1 MFFEYFGSPIWRDGT
16 HEFQRRSVFVLHSHC
31 GFHQIAIGF
40 VYNDQMTVL
49 HDATLQSLLKNSR
62 ESWGFLININNIRK

>member
-1 MFFEYFGSPIWRDGT
+1 
-16 HEFQRRSVFVLHSHC
+16 LHPHC

-62 ESWGFLININNIRK
+62 ESWGFLVNINNMRK